1 MFDGQADVFMITE
14 TIAFLSDLLVN
25 LDGKFDRNGL
35 GTISLTFNIIPMF
48 LSRSGCMFK
57 QRIRMWPEENA
68 LTGYECYA
76 AWQFGTLDCFI
87 VQTGLIREEQNN

>member
-1 MFDGQADVFMITE
+1 
-14 TIAFLSDLLVN
+14 
-25 LDGKFDRNGL
+25 
-35 GTISLTFNIIPMF
+35 
-48 LSRSGCMFK
+48 MFK